1 MSTAPPAAASL
12 HRFLSPASSNLLPLP
27 LLARLADDGCCARC
41 VLRLGGL
48 RDVATFARP
57 GAELEAALVAAFAGA
72 DLTASPLDGE
82 SKSDPPSSSSSADAD
97 ASSASEAS
105 SAVAASAPASAS
117 AIDAPT
123 AMDTSATTAGTV
135 FTHAAPCVG
144 CLGVLED
151 ATFEAAA
158 QRVRR
163 DLDSG
168 GYACSDYSLVASVL
182 PSVLLR
188 QFAALESGDRASV
201 KRWND
206 WLLANRETAELY
218 LEDSQQ
224 GGALLRLMISL
235 EMPTA
240 LDWPKGEPIALM
252 TAFAMAGSNWQTDVR
267 SLAHGVLWSWLEN
280 QVGAATKLV
289 PLGQTDAQRLL
300 GRLLP
305 GLPSIVDA
313 ASELKDDELGAGL
326 PGLAFASARHEHQY
340 TRLFRS

>member
-1 MSTAPPAAASL
+1 MSLPDRTDITLLRVLQLA
-12 HRFLSPASSNLLPLP
+12 SPALPI
-27 LLARLADDGCCARC
+27 
-41 VLRLGGL
+41 GGY
-48 RDVATFARP
+48 AYSQ
-57 GAELEAALVAAFAGA
+57 GLEY
-72 DLTASPLDGE
+72 
-82 SKSDPPSSSSSADAD
+82 
-97 ASSASEAS
+97 
-105 SAVAASAPASAS
+105 AVEQNW
-117 AIDAPT
+117 
-123 AMDTSATTAGTV
+123 V
-135 FTHAAPCVG
+135 K
-144 CLGVLED
+144 
-151 ATFEAAA
+151 
-158 QRVRR
+158 
-163 DLDSG
+163 DLDSAAAWLEG
-168 GYACSDYSLVASVL
+168 VANRAL
-182 PSVLLR
+182 GQLDIPVLLR
-188 QFAALESGDRASV
+188 QFAALEAGDRASV
-201 KRWND
+201 QRWND

-252 TAFAMAGSNWQTDVR
+252 TAFAMAGSHWQTDVR

-305 GLPSIVDA
+305 GLPLIVDA

>member
-1 MSTAPPAAASL
+1 MSLPDRTDITLLRVLQLA
-12 HRFLSPASSNLLPLP
+12 SPALPI
-27 LLARLADDGCCARC
+27 
-41 VLRLGGL
+41 GGY
-48 RDVATFARP
+48 AYSQ
-57 GAELEAALVAAFAGA
+57 GLE
-72 DLTASPLDGE
+72 
-82 SKSDPPSSSSSADAD
+82 
-97 ASSASEAS
+97 
-105 SAVAASAPASAS
+105 SAVEQNWV
-117 AIDAPT
+117 T
-123 AMDTSATTAGTV
+123 
-135 FTHAAPCVG
+135 
-144 CLGVLED
+144 
-151 ATFEAAA
+151 
-158 QRVRR
+158 
-163 DLDSG
+163 DLDSAAAWLEG
-168 GYACSDYSLVASVL
+168 VANRAL
-182 PSVLLR
+182 GQLDIPVLLR

-201 KRWND
+201 QRWND

-240 LDWPKGEPIALM
+240 LGWPKGEPIALM
-252 TAFAMAGSNWQTDVR
+252 TAFAMAGSHWQTDVR

-305 GLPSIVDA
+305 GLPLIVDA

-326 PGLAFASARHEHQY
+326 PGLAFASACHEHQY

>member
-1 MSTAPPAAASL
+1 MSLPDRTDIALLRVLQLA
-12 HRFLSPASSNLLPLP
+12 SPALP
-27 LLARLADDGCCARC
+27 
-41 VLRLGGL
+41 
-48 RDVATFARP
+48 
-57 GAELEAALVAAFAGA
+57 
-72 DLTASPLDGE
+72 
-82 SKSDPPSSSSSADAD
+82 
-97 ASSASEAS
+97 
-105 SAVAASAPASAS
+105 
-117 AIDAPT
+117 I
-123 AMDTSATTAGTV
+123 
-135 FTHAAPCVG
+135 
-144 CLGVLED
+144 
-151 ATFEAAA
+151 
-158 QRVRR
+158 
-163 DLDSG
+163 G
-168 GYACSDYSLVASVL
+168 GYAYSQGLEYAVEQDWVKDLESAAAWLEGVANRAL
-182 PSVLLR
+182 GQLDIPVLLR
-188 QFAALESGDRASV
+188 QFAALEAGDRAAV
-201 KRWND
+201 QRWND

-252 TAFAMAGSNWQTDVR
+252 TAFAMAGSHWQTDVR

-305 GLPSIVDA
+305 GLPLIVDA

>member
-1 MSTAPPAAASL
+1 MSLPDRNDIALLRVLQLA
-12 HRFLSPASSNLLPLP
+12 SPALPI
-27 LLARLADDGCCARC
+27 
-41 VLRLGGL
+41 GGY
-48 RDVATFARP
+48 AYSQ
-57 GAELEAALVAAFAGA
+57 GLEY
-72 DLTASPLDGE
+72 
-82 SKSDPPSSSSSADAD
+82 
-97 ASSASEAS
+97 
-105 SAVAASAPASAS
+105 AVEQ
-117 AIDAPT
+117 DWVT
-123 AMDTSATTAGTV
+123 
-135 FTHAAPCVG
+135 
-144 CLGVLED
+144 
-151 ATFEAAA
+151 
-158 QRVRR
+158 
-163 DLDSG
+163 DLDSAAAWLEG
-168 GYACSDYSLVASVL
+168 VANRAL
-182 PSVLLR
+182 GQLDIPVLLR

-201 KRWND
+201 QRWND

-252 TAFAMAGSNWQTDVR
+252 TAFAMAGSHWQTDVR

-305 GLPSIVDA
+305 GLPLIVDA

>member
-1 MSTAPPAAASL
+1 MSLPDRTDIALLRVLQLA
-12 HRFLSPASSNLLPLP
+12 SPALP
-27 LLARLADDGCCARC
+27 
-41 VLRLGGL
+41 
-48 RDVATFARP
+48 
-57 GAELEAALVAAFAGA
+57 
-72 DLTASPLDGE
+72 
-82 SKSDPPSSSSSADAD
+82 
-97 ASSASEAS
+97 
-105 SAVAASAPASAS
+105 
-117 AIDAPT
+117 I
-123 AMDTSATTAGTV
+123 
-135 FTHAAPCVG
+135 
-144 CLGVLED
+144 
-151 ATFEAAA
+151 
-158 QRVRR
+158 
-163 DLDSG
+163 G
-168 GYACSDYSLVASVL
+168 GYAYSQGLEYAVEQDWVTDLESAAAWLEGVANRAL
-182 PSVLLR
+182 GQLDIPVLLR
-188 QFAALESGDRASV
+188 QFAALEAGDRASV
-201 KRWND
+201 QRWND

-252 TAFAMAGSNWQTDVR
+252 TAFAMAGSHWQTDVR

-305 GLPSIVDA
+305 GLPLIVDA

>member
-1 MSTAPPAAASL
+1 MSLPDRNDIALLRVLQLA
-12 HRFLSPASSNLLPLP
+12 SPALPI
-27 LLARLADDGCCARC
+27 
-41 VLRLGGL
+41 GGY
-48 RDVATFARP
+48 AYSQ
-57 GAELEAALVAAFAGA
+57 GLEY
-72 DLTASPLDGE
+72 
-82 SKSDPPSSSSSADAD
+82 
-97 ASSASEAS
+97 
-105 SAVAASAPASAS
+105 AVEQ
-117 AIDAPT
+117 DW
-123 AMDTSATTAGTV
+123 V
-135 FTHAAPCVG
+135 K
-144 CLGVLED
+144 
-151 ATFEAAA
+151 
-158 QRVRR
+158 
-163 DLDSG
+163 DLDSAAAWLEG
-168 GYACSDYSLVASVL
+168 VANRAL
-182 PSVLLR
+182 GQLDIPVLLR
-188 QFAALESGDRASV
+188 QFAALEAGDRASV
-201 KRWND
+201 QRWND

-252 TAFAMAGSNWQTDVR
+252 TAFAMAGSHWQTDVR

-305 GLPSIVDA
+305 GLPLIVDA